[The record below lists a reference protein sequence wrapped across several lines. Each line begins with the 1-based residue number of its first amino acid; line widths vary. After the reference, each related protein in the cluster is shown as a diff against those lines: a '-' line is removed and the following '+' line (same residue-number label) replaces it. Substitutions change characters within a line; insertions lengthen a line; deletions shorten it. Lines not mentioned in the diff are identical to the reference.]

1 MNGYFKHET
10 ALVESQQIGEGT
22 RIWAFAHV
30 LAGAVL
36 GKHCNVGDHCFIEAG
51 VTIGDNVTI
60 KNHTA
65 IWEGVTLADNV
76 FVGPNVVFTND
87 LRPRSPRL
95 PLVAE
100 RYRTKAWLSK
110 TIVREG
116 ASLGA
121 NAIILGG
128 LEIGEYA
135 LIGAGTLVTKN
146 VPPYALVLGS
156 PGRVQGH
163 VCRCGEKLAFRQ
175 ERAACQRC
183 GSRYAMQANG
193 QVSYS

>member
-87 LRPRSPRL
+87 MRPRSPRL

-110 TIVREG
+110 TVIREG

-135 LIGAGTLVTKN
+135 MIGAGALVTKN
-146 VPPYALVLGS
+146 VPPYALVIGA
-156 PGRVQGH
+156 PGRVQGY
-163 VCRCGEKLAFRQ
+163 VCRCGEKLDFCQ
-175 ERAACQRC
+175 ERAACPICR
-183 GSRYAMQANG
+183 SRYAMQANG